1 MSRLS
6 DQCIEVE
13 QRFGELL
20 EEMTNEQAIEYIRKE
35 YSVSHAFACAALLKQ
50 WNDDDDK
57 ACNIKKKVDWHQLNV
72 LLYYSKHW
80 N

>member
-1 MSRLS
+1 MSRLK

-20 EEMTNEQAIEYIRKE
+20 EEMTNEQAIEHIRRE

-50 WNDDDDK
+50 WQAEDD
-57 ACNIKKKVDWHQLNV
+57 ASCHIQ
-72 LLYYSKHW
+72 
-80 N
+80 

>member
-1 MSRLS
+1 MSRLK

-20 EEMTNEQAIEYIRKE
+20 EEMTNEQAIEHIRRE

-50 WNDDDDK
+50 WNEEDD
-57 ACNIKKKVDWHQLNV
+57 ASCRIQ
-72 LLYYSKHW
+72 
-80 N
+80 

>member
-20 EEMTNEQAIEYIRKE
+20 EEMTNEQAIEHIRKE

-57 ACNIKKKVDWHQLNV
+57 ACNIESKVDWHQLNV

>member
-20 EEMTNEQAIEYIRKE
+20 EEMTNEQAIEHIRKE
-35 YSVSHAFACAALLKQ
+35 YSVSHAFACAVLLKQ
-50 WNDDDDK
+50 WKDEDDMS
-57 ACNIKKKVDWHQLNV
+57 CGIEQNVNWHQH
-72 LLYYSKHW
+72 YSKHW
-80 N
+80 S

>member
-20 EEMTNEQAIEYIRKE
+20 EEMTNEQAIEHIRKE

-50 WNDDDDK
+50 WNKEDDLS
-57 ACNIKKKVDWHQLNV
+57 CRIQ
-72 LLYYSKHW
+72 
-80 N
+80 

>member
-1 MSRLS
+1 MSRLK

-20 EEMTNEQAIEYIRKE
+20 EEMTNEQAIEHIRRE

-50 WNDDDDK
+50 WQTEDD
-57 ACNIKKKVDWHQLNV
+57 ASCHIQ
-72 LLYYSKHW
+72 
-80 N
+80 

>member
-20 EEMTNEQAIEYIRKE
+20 EEMTNEQAIEHIRKE

-50 WNDDDDK
+50 WQGEDDEQ
-57 ACNIKKKVDWHQLNV
+57 CGRSFEIEKKVNWHQH
-72 LLYYSKHW
+72 YSKHW
-80 N
+80 S

>member
-20 EEMTNEQAIEYIRKE
+20 EEMTNEQAIDHIRKE

-50 WNDDDDK
+50 WNEEDD
-57 ACNIKKKVDWHQLNV
+57 ASCLIQ
-72 LLYYSKHW
+72 
-80 N
+80 

>member
-20 EEMTNEQAIEYIRKE
+20 EEMTNEQAIEHIRKE

-57 ACNIKKKVDWHQLNV
+57 ACNIERKVNWHQH
-72 LLYYSKHW
+72 YSKHW
-80 N
+80 S

>member
-20 EEMTNEQAIEYIRKE
+20 EEMTNEQAIEHIRKE

-50 WNDDDDK
+50 WNAEDDMS
-57 ACNIKKKVDWHQLNV
+57 CGIEQKVNWHQH
-72 LLYYSKHW
+72 YSKHW

>member
-20 EEMTNEQAIEYIRKE
+20 EEMTNEQAIEHIRKE

-50 WNDDDDK
+50 WNDEDRMS
-57 ACNIKKKVDWHQLNV
+57 CSVEENLNWHQH
-72 LLYYSKHW
+72 YSKYW
-80 N
+80 K